1 MRLIPSLAGAEVEGL
16 FLKHGNHG
24 LRERGEAGVA
34 EHRELVFAVA
44 VDEIGVDEEVK
55 PVVDVLIEGAEES
68 LLVEGAAFEHF
79 LCFDAAA
86 VAEVIHQEMT
96 HLPAVAH
103 FFGDDAAERLPVVF
117 AGRGFEK
124 VALLLDGSEFGVALI
139 DD

>member
-1 MRLIPSLAGAEVEGL
+1 VEGL
-16 FLKHGNHG
+16 FLEHGNHG

-34 EHRELVFAVA
+34 EHGELVFAVA

-103 FFGDDAAERLPVVF
+103 FFGDDAAERLASCSLGEVSKRWRCCSTEANSVSPD
-117 AGRGFEK
+117 RR
-124 VALLLDGSEFGVALI
+124 LS
-139 DD
+139 